1 MIKQLL
7 IAAGLAACVVMAG
20 SCRMVE
26 VASLPRTLKVE
37 ISATDPSQYRACLL
51 NRSGEFAPLRPVR
64 KGLFVL
70 IIPSMDGGY
79 TEFGCV
85 RYNRHIP
92 EEYPVLRVM
101 KGENI
106 VKELSI
112 RDIEKLPAVER
123 GIPDQCYLKA
133 RSRVSAYRTCRAMAR
148 NISIVSISMSSPSLL

>member
-92 EEYPVLRVM
+92 EEYPVLRIM
-101 KGENI
+101 KGREHREGA
-106 VKELSI
+106 VDTGY
-112 RDIEKLPAVER
+112 RDAARVER
-123 GIPDQCYLKA
+123 HLPDHG
-133 RSRVSAYRTCRAMAR
+133 
-148 NISIVSISMSSPSLL
+148 